1 MFILQILL
9 FLKGLIYESAPPP
22 PPAPSP
28 KGTHLDAGKQA
39 PVTSE
44 DEDEFGSWSEKNI
57 VSEDGFIPK
66 C

>member
-9 FLKGLIYESAPPP
+9 FPKGLIYESARPP
-22 PPAPSP
+22 PPAPS
-28 KGTHLDAGKQA
+28 DAGKQA

-44 DEDEFGSWSEKNI
+44 DEDEFGSWSEKNN